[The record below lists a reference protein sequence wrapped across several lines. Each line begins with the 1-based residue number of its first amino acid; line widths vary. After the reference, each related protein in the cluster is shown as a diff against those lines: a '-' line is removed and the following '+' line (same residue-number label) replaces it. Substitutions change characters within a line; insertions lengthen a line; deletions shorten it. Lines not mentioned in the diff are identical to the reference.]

1 MGVRGSWIF
10 PRIHEGGGGIDDD
23 SGEFLV
29 LPSPVQPSLAMAIP
43 GFVADLQDHE
53 GLRSPSVTPD
63 I

>member
-1 MGVRGSWIF
+1 MKV
-10 PRIHEGGGGIDDD
+10 GGGIDDD